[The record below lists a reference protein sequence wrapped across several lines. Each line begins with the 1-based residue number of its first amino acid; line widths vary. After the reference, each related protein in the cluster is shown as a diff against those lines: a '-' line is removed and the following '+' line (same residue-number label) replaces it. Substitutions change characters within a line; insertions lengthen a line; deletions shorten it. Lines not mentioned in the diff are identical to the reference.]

1 MKKKV
6 AVITGGYKGNGK
18 AIVDKFLQKKY
29 KVYSLDIGY
38 KKNYFS
44 DKLIKIKINLE
55 KITEIEKTIKLIK
68 KREDFINVLVNN
80 AGISLKTNN
89 KNFFKNWQKTL
100 AINLTAP
107 YIVSLLCLPMLK
119 KISKA
124 SIVNI
129 SSLNGKV
136 AMSNNPSYNASKGG
150 ISALTM
156 SQALDFSKYNIRV
169 NAVSPGY
176 IKTDMTKKSYNNS
189 KEYKKRISRMM
200 LNKYGLPKDIANAV
214 FFLAS
219 ENAEY
224 INSTEVVV
232 DGGFL
237 KKGI

>member
-1 MKKKV
+1 MVKKI
-6 AVITGGYKGNGK
+6 ALITGGLRGNGK
-18 AIVDKFLQKKY
+18 AIVDKFLINNFR
-29 KVYSLDIGY
+29 VYSLDIGY
-38 KKNYFS
+38 NKNYYS
-44 DKLIKIKINLE
+44 NNLIKLKINLE
-55 KITEIEKTIKLIK
+55 NINQIKKAIKFVK
-68 KREDFINVLVNN
+68 KREKFMDVLVNN

-89 KNFFKNWQKTL
+89 KNFLKNWQKTL
-100 AINLTAP
+100 AVNLTAP
-107 YIVSLLCLPMLK
+107 YTISLLCLPMLRK
-119 KISKA
+119 KTKS

-150 ISALTM
+150 LSALTL

-176 IKTDMTKKSYNNS
+176 IKTDMTKKSYNNP
-189 KEYKKRISRMM
+189 KEYKKRISRTMI
-200 LNKYGLPKDIANAV
+200 NKYGSPKDIANAV

-219 ENAEY
+219 ENASY

>member
-1 MKKKV
+1 MKKKI

-18 AIVDKFLQKKY
+18 AIVDKFLLNNF
-29 KVYSLDIGY
+29 KVYSIDIGY

-44 DKLIKIKINLE
+44 EKLIKLKINLE
-55 KITEIEKTIKLIK
+55 KTTEIEKVIKLIK
-68 KREDFINVLVNN
+68 KRENSINVLVNN
-80 AGISLKTNN
+80 AGISLKTNS

-100 AINLTAP
+100 AVNLTAP
-107 YIVSLLCLPMLK
+107 YIISLLCLPMLK
-119 KISKA
+119 RNNKS

-129 SSLNGKV
+129 TSLNGKV

-156 SQALDFSKYNIRV
+156 SQALDFSKFNIRV

-189 KEYKKRISRMM
+189 NEYKKRINRIM
-200 LNKYGLPKDIANAV
+200 LNEYGLPNDVANAV

-219 ENAEY
+219 ESAAY
-224 INSTEVVV
+224 INSSEIIV

>member
-1 MKKKV
+1 MKKKI

-18 AIVDKFLQKKY
+18 AIVDKFLLNNF

-44 DKLIKIKINLE
+44 EKLIELKINLE
-55 KITEIEKTIKLIK
+55 KTTEIEKVIKLIK
-68 KREDFINVLVNN
+68 KRENSINVLVNN
-80 AGISLKTNN
+80 AGISLKTNS

-100 AINLTAP
+100 AVNLTAP
-107 YIVSLLCLPMLK
+107 YIISLLCLPMLK
-119 KISKA
+119 KDNKS

-136 AMSNNPSYNASKGG
+136 AMSNNPSYNVSKGG
-150 ISALTM
+150 ISALTI
-156 SQALDFSKYNIRV
+156 SQALDFSKFNIRV

-189 KEYKKRISRMM
+189 NEYKKRINRIM
-200 LNKYGLPKDIANAV
+200 LNEYGLPNDVANAV

-219 ENAEY
+219 KSAAY
-224 INSTEVVV
+224 INSSEIIV

>member
-1 MKKKV
+1 MKKKI

-18 AIVDKFLQKKY
+18 AIVDKFLLNNF
-29 KVYSLDIGY
+29 KVYSLDIEY

-44 DKLIKIKINLE
+44 EKLIKLKINLE
-55 KITEIEKTIKLIK
+55 KTTEIEKVIKLIQ
-68 KREDFINVLVNN
+68 KRENSINVLVNN
-80 AGISLKTNN
+80 AGISLKTNS

-100 AINLTAP
+100 AVNLTAP
-107 YIVSLLCLPMLK
+107 YIISLLCLPMLK
-119 KISKA
+119 KDNKS

-129 SSLNGKV
+129 SSLNGKI

-150 ISALTM
+150 ISALTI
-156 SQALDFSKYNIRV
+156 SQALDFSKFNIRV

-189 KEYKKRISRMM
+189 NEYKKRINRIM
-200 LNKYGLPKDIANAV
+200 LNEYGLPNDVANAV

-219 ENAEY
+219 KSAAY
-224 INSTEVVV
+224 INSSEIIV

>member
-1 MKKKV
+1 MKKKI

-18 AIVDKFLQKKY
+18 AIVDKFLLNNF

-44 DKLIKIKINLE
+44 EKLIKLKINLE
-55 KITEIEKTIKLIK
+55 KTTDIEKVIKLIK
-68 KREDFINVLVNN
+68 KRENSINVLVNN
-80 AGISLKTNN
+80 AGISLKTNS

-100 AINLTAP
+100 AVNLTAP
-107 YIVSLLCLPMLK
+107 YIISLLCLPMLK
-119 KISKA
+119 KDNKS

-136 AMSNNPSYNASKGG
+136 AMSNNPSYNVSKGG
-150 ISALTM
+150 ISALTI
-156 SQALDFSKYNIRV
+156 SQALDFSKFNIRV

-189 KEYKKRISRMM
+189 NEYKKRINRIM
-200 LNKYGLPKDIANAV
+200 LNEYGLPNDVANAV

-219 ENAEY
+219 KSAAY
-224 INSTEVVV
+224 INSSEIIV

>member
-1 MKKKV
+1 MKKKI

-18 AIVDKFLQKKY
+18 AIVDKFLQNNF

-44 DKLIKIKINLE
+44 EKLVKLKINLE
-55 KITEIEKTIKLIK
+55 KTTEIEKVIKLIK
-68 KREDFINVLVNN
+68 KRENSINVLVNN
-80 AGISLKTNN
+80 AGVSLKSNS
-89 KNFFKNWQKTL
+89 KNFFKAWQKTL
-100 AINLTAP
+100 AVNLTAP
-107 YIVSLLCLPMLK
+107 YLVSLLCLPMLK
-119 KISKA
+119 KNNKS

-189 KEYKKRISRMM
+189 KEYKKRINRVM
-200 LNKYGLPKDIANAV
+200 LNEYGFPNDVANAV

-219 ENAEY
+219 ESAAY
-224 INSTEVVV
+224 VNSSEIIV

>member
-1 MKKKV
+1 MKKKI
-6 AVITGGYKGNGK
+6 AIITGGYKGNGK
-18 AIVDKFLQKKY
+18 AIVDKFLNNNF

-38 KKNYFS
+38 QKSYFS
-44 DKLIKIKINLE
+44 EKLIKLKINLE
-55 KITEIEKTIKLIK
+55 KISEIEKVIKFIK
-68 KREDFINVLVNN
+68 KREKFINVLVNN
-80 AGISLKTNN
+80 AGISLKTNS

-100 AINLTAP
+100 AVNLTAP
-107 YIVSLLCLPMLK
+107 YMISLLCLPMLRK
-119 KISKA
+119 NNKSC
-124 SIVNI
+124 IVNI

-176 IKTDMTKKSYNNS
+176 IKTDMTKKSYNNF
-189 KEYKKRISRMM
+189 KEYKKRVNRIM
-200 LNKYGLPKDIANAV
+200 LNEYGLPKDIANTV

-219 ENAEY
+219 EDAAY
-224 INSTEVVV
+224 INSSEITV

>member
-1 MKKKV
+1 MIIGKFENLRWKKI
-6 AVITGGYKGNGK
+6 ALITGGYKGNGK
-18 AIVDKFLQKKY
+18 AIVDKFLLNNF

-44 DKLIKIKINLE
+44 NKLIKLKINLE
-55 KITEIEKTIKLIK
+55 NITQIEKAVKFIK
-68 KREDFINVLVNN
+68 KRESYINVLVNN

-100 AINLTAP
+100 AVNLTAP
-107 YIVSLLCLPMLK
+107 YILSCLCLPMLK
-119 KISKA
+119 KNKNS

-136 AMSNNPSYNASKGG
+136 AMSDNPSYNASKGG

-189 KEYKKRISRMM
+189 KEYKKE
-200 LNKYGLPKDIANAV
+200 LVELC
-214 FFLAS
+214 
-219 ENAEY
+219 
-224 INSTEVVV
+224 
-232 DGGFL
+232 
-237 KKGI
+237 

>member
-1 MKKKV
+1 MKKKI

-18 AIVDKFLQKKY
+18 AIVDKFLLNNF
-29 KVYSLDIGY
+29 KVYSLDIEY

-44 DKLIKIKINLE
+44 EKLIKLKINLE
-55 KITEIEKTIKLIK
+55 KTTEIEKVIKLIK
-68 KREDFINVLVNN
+68 KRENSINVLVNN
-80 AGISLKTNN
+80 AGISLKTNS

-100 AINLTAP
+100 AVNLTAP
-107 YIVSLLCLPMLK
+107 YIISLLCLPMLK
-119 KISKA
+119 KDNKS

-136 AMSNNPSYNASKGG
+136 AMSNNPSYNVSKGG
-150 ISALTM
+150 ISALTI
-156 SQALDFSKYNIRV
+156 SQALDFSKFNIRV

-189 KEYKKRISRMM
+189 NEYKKRINRIM
-200 LNKYGLPKDIANAV
+200 LNEYGLPNDVANAV

-219 ENAEY
+219 KSAAY
-224 INSTEVVV
+224 INSSEIIV

>member
-1 MKKKV
+1 MEKKI
-6 AVITGGYKGNGK
+6 ALITGGYKGNGK
-18 AIVDKFLQKKY
+18 AIVDKFLLNNF

-44 DKLIKIKINLE
+44 NKLIKLKINLE
-55 KITEIEKTIKLIK
+55 NITQIEKAIKFIK
-68 KREDFINVLVNN
+68 KRESYINVLVNN

-100 AINLTAP
+100 AVNLTAP
-107 YIVSLLCLPMLK
+107 YILSCLCLPMLK
-119 KISKA
+119 KNKNS

-136 AMSNNPSYNASKGG
+136 AMSDNPSYNASKGG

-189 KEYKKRISRMM
+189 KEYKKRIGRTM

-219 ENAEY
+219 ENASY

>member
-1 MKKKV
+1 MKKKI

-18 AIVDKFLQKKY
+18 AIVDKFLLNNF

-44 DKLIKIKINLE
+44 EKLIELKINLE
-55 KITEIEKTIKLIK
+55 KTTEIEKVIKIIK
-68 KREDFINVLVNN
+68 KRENSINVLVNN
-80 AGISLKTNN
+80 AGISLKTNS

-100 AINLTAP
+100 AVNLTAP
-107 YIVSLLCLPMLK
+107 YIISLLCLPMLK
-119 KISKA
+119 KDNKS

-136 AMSNNPSYNASKGG
+136 AMSNNPSYNVSKGG
-150 ISALTM
+150 ISALTI
-156 SQALDFSKYNIRV
+156 SQALDFSKFNIRV

-189 KEYKKRISRMM
+189 NEYKKRINRIM
-200 LNKYGLPKDIANAV
+200 LNEYGLPNDVANAV

-219 ENAEY
+219 KSAAY
-224 INSTEVVV
+224 INSSEIIV

>member
-1 MKKKV
+1 MKKKI

-18 AIVDKFLQKKY
+18 AIVDKFLLNNF
-29 KVYSLDIGY
+29 KVYSIDIGY

-44 DKLIKIKINLE
+44 EKLIKLKINLE
-55 KITEIEKTIKLIK
+55 KTTEIEKVIKLIQ
-68 KREDFINVLVNN
+68 KRENSINVLVNN
-80 AGISLKTNN
+80 AGISLKTNS

-100 AINLTAP
+100 AVNLTAP
-107 YIVSLLCLPMLK
+107 YIISLLCLPMLK
-119 KISKA
+119 KNNKS

-129 SSLNGKV
+129 TSLNGKV

-156 SQALDFSKYNIRV
+156 SQALDFSKFNIRV

-189 KEYKKRISRMM
+189 NEYKKRINRIM
-200 LNKYGLPKDIANAV
+200 LNEYGLPNDVANAV

-219 ENAEY
+219 ESAAY
-224 INSTEVVV
+224 INSSEIIV

>member
-1 MKKKV
+1 MKKKI

-18 AIVDKFLQKKY
+18 AIVDKFLLNNF

-44 DKLIKIKINLE
+44 EKLIELKINLE
-55 KITEIEKTIKLIK
+55 KTTEIEKVIKLIK
-68 KREDFINVLVNN
+68 KKENSINVLVNN
-80 AGISLKTNN
+80 AGISLKTNS

-100 AINLTAP
+100 AVNLTAP
-107 YIVSLLCLPMLK
+107 YIISLLCLPMLK
-119 KISKA
+119 KDNKS

-136 AMSNNPSYNASKGG
+136 AMSNNPSYNVSKGG
-150 ISALTM
+150 ISALTI
-156 SQALDFSKYNIRV
+156 SQALDFSKFNIRV

-189 KEYKKRISRMM
+189 NEYKKRINRIM
-200 LNKYGLPKDIANAV
+200 LNEYGLPNDVANAV

-219 ENAEY
+219 KSAAY
-224 INSTEVVV
+224 INSSEIIV

>member
-1 MKKKV
+1 MKKKI

-18 AIVDKFLQKKY
+18 AIVDKFLLNNF
-29 KVYSLDIGY
+29 KVYSIDIGY

-44 DKLIKIKINLE
+44 EKLIKLKINLE
-55 KITEIEKTIKLIK
+55 KTTEIEKVIKLIK
-68 KREDFINVLVNN
+68 KRENSINVLVNN
-80 AGISLKTNN
+80 AGISLKTNS

-100 AINLTAP
+100 AVNLTAP
-107 YIVSLLCLPMLK
+107 YIISLLCLPMLK
-119 KISKA
+119 KNNKS

-129 SSLNGKV
+129 TSLNGKV

-156 SQALDFSKYNIRV
+156 SQALDFSKFNIRV

-189 KEYKKRISRMM
+189 NEYKKRINRIM
-200 LNKYGLPKDIANAV
+200 LNEYGLPNDVANAV

-219 ENAEY
+219 ESAAY
-224 INSTEVVV
+224 INSSEIIV

>member
-1 MKKKV
+1 MEKKV
-6 AVITGGYKGNGK
+6 AIITGGYKGNGK
-18 AIVDKFLQKKY
+18 AIVDKFLSNNY

-44 DKLIKIKINLE
+44 DKIIKLKTNLE
-55 KITEIEKTIKLIK
+55 KITEIEKAIRLIK
-68 KREDFINVLVNN
+68 KREDSINVLVNN

-119 KISKA
+119 KNKKP

-156 SQALDFSKYNIRV
+156 SQALDFSKYKIRV

-176 IKTDMTKKSYNNS
+176 IKTNMTKKSYNNS
-189 KEYKKRISRMM
+189 KEYRKRISRMM
-200 LNKYGLPKDIANAV
+200 INKYGLPKDIANAV

-219 ENAEY
+219 ENATY
-224 INSTEVVV
+224 INSTEIVV

>member
-1 MKKKV
+1 MEKKI
-6 AVITGGYKGNGK
+6 ALITGGYKGNGK
-18 AIVDKFLQKKY
+18 AIVDKFLLNNF

-44 DKLIKIKINLE
+44 NKLIKLKINLE
-55 KITEIEKTIKLIK
+55 NITQIEKAVKFIK
-68 KREDFINVLVNN
+68 KRESYINVLVNN

-100 AINLTAP
+100 AVNLTAP
-107 YIVSLLCLPMLK
+107 YILSCLCLPMLK
-119 KISKA
+119 KNKNS

-136 AMSNNPSYNASKGG
+136 AMSDNPSYNASKGG

-189 KEYKKRISRMM
+189 KEYKK
-200 LNKYGLPKDIANAV
+200 NW
-214 FFLAS
+214 
-219 ENAEY
+219 
-224 INSTEVVV
+224 
-232 DGGFL
+232 
-237 KKGI
+237 

>member
-1 MKKKV
+1 M
-6 AVITGGYKGNGK
+6 NN
-18 AIVDKFLQKKY
+18 F
-29 KVYSLDIGY
+29 KVYSIDIGY

-44 DKLIKIKINLE
+44 EKLIKLKINLE
-55 KITEIEKTIKLIK
+55 KTTEIEKVIKLIK
-68 KREDFINVLVNN
+68 KRENSINVLVNN
-80 AGISLKTNN
+80 AGISLKTNS

-100 AINLTAP
+100 AVNLTAP
-107 YIVSLLCLPMLK
+107 YIISLLCLPMLK
-119 KISKA
+119 KNNKS

-129 SSLNGKV
+129 TSLNGKV

-156 SQALDFSKYNIRV
+156 SQALDFSKFNIRV

-189 KEYKKRISRMM
+189 NEYKKRINRIM
-200 LNKYGLPKDIANAV
+200 LNEYGLPNDVANAV

-219 ENAEY
+219 ESAAY
-224 INSTEVVV
+224 INSSEIIV

>member
-1 MKKKV
+1 MKKKI

-18 AIVDKFLQKKY
+18 AIVDKFLLNNF
-29 KVYSLDIGY
+29 KVYSIDIGY

-44 DKLIKIKINLE
+44 EKLIKLKINLE
-55 KITEIEKTIKLIK
+55 KTTEIEKVIKIIK
-68 KREDFINVLVNN
+68 KRENSINVLVNN
-80 AGISLKTNN
+80 AGISLKTNS

-100 AINLTAP
+100 AVNLTAP
-107 YIVSLLCLPMLK
+107 YIISLLCLPMLK
-119 KISKA
+119 KNNKS

-129 SSLNGKV
+129 TSLNGKV

-156 SQALDFSKYNIRV
+156 SQALDFSKFNIRV

-189 KEYKKRISRMM
+189 NEYKKRINRIM
-200 LNKYGLPKDIANAV
+200 LNEYGLPNDVANAV

-219 ENAEY
+219 ESAAY
-224 INSTEVVV
+224 INSSEIIV